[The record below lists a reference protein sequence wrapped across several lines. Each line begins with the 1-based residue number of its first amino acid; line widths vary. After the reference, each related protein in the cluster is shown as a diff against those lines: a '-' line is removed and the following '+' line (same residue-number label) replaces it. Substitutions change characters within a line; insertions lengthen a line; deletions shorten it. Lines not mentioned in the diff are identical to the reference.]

1 MKYDIYKLADQ
12 YALNEGEQQLLL
24 RILEATDQGI
34 HYSVREF
41 AAQNYVSP
49 AAVVRLSKKMGYTG
63 YTDMI

>member
-34 HYSVREF
+34 HYSVR
-41 AAQNYVSP
+41 
-49 AAVVRLSKKMGYTG
+49 
-63 YTDMI
+63 